1 MTTVLEALKKN
12 CKSLLNINIKTA
24 KIDSEIILASV
35 LKTDRINLSTQHNL
49 ILNKSQELL
58 MSQLMERRKNK
69 EPVAY
74 ILNKKDFWNETYFVD
89 QRVLIPR
96 PETEILIEMVL
107 KKIKDKSKVLQLL
120 DIGCGSGCLL
130 ISCLRELTKSI
141 GIGLDISADALAVT
155 KINVKNYKLNKRV
168 ELHKE
173 SIFNFL
179 ALKKF
184 DLILSNPPYLSSAE
198 YDNLE
203 IDVKNFEPETAL
215 KGGHDGTSHYKKII
229 TFASMSLKKNGL
241 LALELGDQ
249 QFFKIKE
256 MLAESSFRVL
266 DKYRLI
272 NGEIR
277 CILASKIG

>member
-35 LKTDRINLSTQHNL
+35 LKTNRINLSTQHDL

-89 QRVLIPR
+89 KRVLIPR

-107 KKIKDKSKVLQLL
+107 KKIKDKSKVLQIL

-141 GIGLDISADALAVT
+141 GIGLDISSDALAVT

>member
-1 MTTVLEALKKN
+1 
-12 CKSLLNINIKTA
+12 
-24 KIDSEIILASV
+24 
-35 LKTDRINLSTQHNL
+35 
-49 ILNKSQELL
+49 
-58 MSQLMERRKNK
+58 MSQLIERRKNK

-89 QRVLIPR
+89 QRALIPR

-130 ISCLRELTKSI
+130 ISCLRELKKSI
-141 GIGLDISADALAVT
+141 GIGLDISSDALAVS

-179 ALKKF
+179 TLKKF

-203 IDVKNFEPETAL
+203 IDVKNFEPKTAL

-256 MLAESSFRVL
+256 MLAENSFRVL

>member
-35 LKTDRINLSTQHNL
+35 LKTNRINLSTQHDL

-107 KKIKDKSKVLQLL
+107 KKIKDKSKVLQIL

-141 GIGLDISADALAVT
+141 GIGLDISSDALAVT

-168 ELHKE
+168 ELNKE

-179 ALKKF
+179 TLKKF
-184 DLILSNPPYLSSAE
+184 DVILSNPPYLSSAE

-203 IDVKNFEPETAL
+203 IDVKNFEPKTAL
-215 KGGHDGTSHYKKII
+215 KGGHDGISHYKKII

-256 MLAESSFRVL
+256 MLAENSFRVL

>member
-89 QRVLIPR
+89 KRVLIPR

-256 MLAESSFRVL
+256 MLAENSFRVI

>member
-12 CKSLLNINIKTA
+12 CKILLNINIKTA

-141 GIGLDISADALAVT
+141 GTGLDISADALTVT

-203 IDVKNFEPETAL
+203 IDVKNFEPKTAL
-215 KGGHDGTSHYKKII
+215 KGGHDGISHYQKII

>member
-49 ILNKSQELL
+49 ILNESQELL
-58 MSQLMERRKNK
+58 MSQLMQRRKNK

-89 QRVLIPR
+89 KRVLIPR

-107 KKIKDKSKVLQLL
+107 KKIKDKSKVLQIL

-130 ISCLRELTKSI
+130 ISCLKELTKSI
-141 GIGLDISADALAVT
+141 GIGLDTSLDALAVT

-179 ALKKF
+179 TLKKF
-184 DLILSNPPYLSSAE
+184 DVILSNPPYLSSAE

-203 IDVKNFEPETAL
+203 VDVKNFEPKTAL
-215 KGGHDGTSHYKKII
+215 KGGHDGTSNYKKII
-229 TFASMSLKKNGL
+229 TFASTSLKKNGL

-256 MLAESSFRVL
+256 MLAENSFRVL

>member
-12 CKSLLNINIKTA
+12 CKNLLNINIKTA

-141 GIGLDISADALAVT
+141 GIGLDTSSDALAVT
-155 KINVKNYKLNKRV
+155 KINVR
-168 ELHKE
+168 
-173 SIFNFL
+173 I
-179 ALKKF
+179 
-184 DLILSNPPYLSSAE
+184 ISS
-198 YDNLE
+198 
-203 IDVKNFEPETAL
+203 
-215 KGGHDGTSHYKKII
+215 
-229 TFASMSLKKNGL
+229 
-241 LALELGDQ
+241 
-249 QFFKIKE
+249 IKE
-256 MLAESSFRVL
+256 LSFIKKVF
-266 DKYRLI
+266 LI
-272 NGEIR
+272 F
-277 CILASKIG
+277 LH

>member
-35 LKTDRINLSTQHNL
+35 LKTNRINLSTQHDL

-89 QRVLIPR
+89 KRVLIPR

-107 KKIKDKSKVLQLL
+107 KKIKDKSKVLQIL

-141 GIGLDISADALAVT
+141 GIGLDISSDALAVT

-256 MLAESSFRVL
+256 MLAENSFRVI

>member
-35 LKTDRINLSTQHNL
+35 LKTNRINLSTQHDL

-89 QRVLIPR
+89 KRVLIPR

-107 KKIKDKSKVLQLL
+107 KKIKDKSKVLQIL

-141 GIGLDISADALAVT
+141 GIGLDISSDALAVT

-179 ALKKF
+179 TLKKF

-256 MLAESSFRVL
+256 MLAENSFRVL

>member
-89 QRVLIPR
+89 KRVLIPR

-179 ALKKF
+179 TLKKF

-256 MLAESSFRVL
+256 MLAENSFKVIG
-266 DKYRLI
+266 KYRLI

>member
-49 ILNKSQELL
+49 ILNESQELL
-58 MSQLMERRKNK
+58 MSQLMQRRKNK

-89 QRVLIPR
+89 KRVLIPR

-107 KKIKDKSKVLQLL
+107 KKIKDKSKVLQIL

-130 ISCLRELTKSI
+130 ISCLKELTKSI
-141 GIGLDISADALAVT
+141 GIGLDTSSDALAVT

-179 ALKKF
+179 TLKKF
-184 DLILSNPPYLSSAE
+184 DVILSNPPYLSSAE

-203 IDVKNFEPETAL
+203 VDVKNFEPKTAL
-215 KGGHDGTSHYKKII
+215 KGGHDGTSNYKKII
-229 TFASMSLKKNGL
+229 TFASTSLKKNGL

-256 MLAESSFRVL
+256 MLAENSFRVL

>member
-1 MTTVLEALKKN
+1 MTTVLEVLNKSSKN
-12 CKSLLNINIKTA
+12 LLSINIKTA

-35 LKTDRINLSTQHNL
+35 LNTNRINLTTKRNL
-49 ILNKSQELL
+49 VLNKSQELL
-58 MSQLMERRKNK
+58 MSQLIRRRLNK

-89 QRVLIPR
+89 KRVLIPR

-107 KKIKDKSKVLQLL
+107 KKIKNKSEVLQIM

-130 ISCLRELTKSI
+130 ISCLRELKKSI
-141 GIGLDISADALAVT
+141 GIGLDISSDALEVS
-155 KINVKNYKLNKRV
+155 KVNIKNYNLNKRI
-168 ELHKE
+168 ELYKE
-173 SIFNFL
+173 SIFTFST
-179 ALKKF
+179 LKKL
-184 DLILSNPPYLSSAE
+184 DIILSNPPYLSSSE

-203 IDVKNFEPETAL
+203 EDVKNFEPKTAL
-215 KGGHDGTSHYKKII
+215 KGGYNGTLHYKRII
-229 TFASMSLKKNGL
+229 TFAALSLKKNGL

-249 QFFKIKE
+249 QFLKIKE
-256 MLAESSFRVL
+256 ILIKNSFRIL

-277 CILASKIG
+277 CILVSKIT

>member
-89 QRVLIPR
+89 KRVLIPR

-179 ALKKF
+179 TLKKF

-256 MLAESSFRVL
+256 MLAENSFRVI

>member
-1 MTTVLEALKKN
+1 
-12 CKSLLNINIKTA
+12 
-24 KIDSEIILASV
+24 
-35 LKTDRINLSTQHNL
+35 
-49 ILNKSQELL
+49 

-89 QRVLIPR
+89 KRVLIPR

-203 IDVKNFEPETAL
+203 TDVKNFEPETAL

-256 MLAESSFRVL
+256 MLAENSFRVL

>member
-35 LKTDRINLSTQHNL
+35 LKTNRINLSTQHDL

-89 QRVLIPR
+89 KRVLIPR

-107 KKIKDKSKVLQLL
+107 KKIKDKSKVLQIL

-130 ISCLRELTKSI
+130 ISCLRELTKST
-141 GIGLDISADALAVT
+141 GIGLDISSDALAVT

-229 TFASMSLKKNGL
+229 TFASMYLKKNGL

-256 MLAESSFRVL
+256 MLAENSFRVI

>member
-89 QRVLIPR
+89 KRVLIPR

-168 ELHKE
+168 ELNKE

-179 ALKKF
+179 TLKKF

-203 IDVKNFEPETAL
+203 TDVKNFEPETAL

-256 MLAESSFRVL
+256 MLAENSFRVL

>member
-35 LKTDRINLSTQHNL
+35 LKTDRINLSTQRNL
-49 ILNKSQELL
+49 ILNKSQELQ

-89 QRVLIPR
+89 KRVLIPR

-107 KKIKDKSKVLQLL
+107 KKIKDKSKALQFL

-130 ISCLRELTKSI
+130 ISCLRELAKSI

-179 ALKKF
+179 TLKKF
-184 DLILSNPPYLSSAE
+184 DVILSNPPYLSSTE

-203 IDVKNFEPETAL
+203 IDVKNFEPKTAL

-256 MLAESSFRVL
+256 MLAENSFRVL

>member
-89 QRVLIPR
+89 KRVLIPR

-107 KKIKDKSKVLQLL
+107 KKIKDKSKVLQIL

-256 MLAESSFRVL
+256 MLAENSFRVI

>member
-35 LKTDRINLSTQHNL
+35 LKTNRINLSTQHDL

-89 QRVLIPR
+89 KRVLIPR

-107 KKIKDKSKVLQLL
+107 KKIKDKSKVLQIL

-141 GIGLDISADALAVT
+141 GIGLDISSDALAVT

-256 MLAESSFRVL
+256 MLAENSFRVL

>member
-1 MTTVLEALKKN
+1 
-12 CKSLLNINIKTA
+12 
-24 KIDSEIILASV
+24 
-35 LKTDRINLSTQHNL
+35 
-49 ILNKSQELL
+49 

-141 GIGLDISADALAVT
+141 GIGLDISSDALAVT

-256 MLAESSFRVL
+256 MLAENSFRVI

>member
-1 MTTVLEALKKN
+1 MTTILEALKKN

-35 LKTDRINLSTQHNL
+35 LKTNRINLSTQHDL

-89 QRVLIPR
+89 KRVLIPR

-256 MLAESSFRVL
+256 MLAENSFRVI

>member
-179 ALKKF
+179 TLKKF

-256 MLAESSFRVL
+256 ILAENSFKVL

>member
-1 MTTVLEALKKN
+1 
-12 CKSLLNINIKTA
+12 
-24 KIDSEIILASV
+24 
-35 LKTDRINLSTQHNL
+35 
-49 ILNKSQELL
+49 

-74 ILNKKDFWNETYFVD
+74 ILNKRDFWNETYFVD
-89 QRVLIPR
+89 KRVLIPR

-179 ALKKF
+179 TLKKF
-184 DLILSNPPYLSSAE
+184 DVILSNPPYLSSAE

-256 MLAESSFRVL
+256 MLAENSFRVI

>member
-1 MTTVLEALKKN
+1 
-12 CKSLLNINIKTA
+12 
-24 KIDSEIILASV
+24 
-35 LKTDRINLSTQHNL
+35 
-49 ILNKSQELL
+49 

-130 ISCLRELTKSI
+130 ISCLRELKKSI
-141 GIGLDISADALAVT
+141 GIGLDISSDALAVT

-179 ALKKF
+179 TLKKF
-184 DLILSNPPYLSSAE
+184 DIILSNPPYLSSAE

-203 IDVKNFEPETAL
+203 IDVKNFEPKTAL

-256 MLAESSFRVL
+256 MLAENSFRVL

>member
-1 MTTVLEALKKN
+1 
-12 CKSLLNINIKTA
+12 
-24 KIDSEIILASV
+24 
-35 LKTDRINLSTQHNL
+35 
-49 ILNKSQELL
+49 

-107 KKIKDKSKVLQLL
+107 KKIKDKSKVSQLL

-130 ISCLRELTKSI
+130 ISCLRELKKSI
-141 GIGLDISADALAVT
+141 GTGLDISSDALAVT

-179 ALKKF
+179 SLKKF
-184 DLILSNPPYLSSAE
+184 DVILSNPPYLSSAE

-203 IDVKNFEPETAL
+203 IDVKNFEGNP
-215 KGGHDGTSHYKKII
+215 
-229 TFASMSLKKNGL
+229 
-241 LALELGDQ
+241 
-249 QFFKIKE
+249 
-256 MLAESSFRVL
+256 
-266 DKYRLI
+266 
-272 NGEIR
+272 
-277 CILASKIG
+277 

>member
-89 QRVLIPR
+89 KRVLIPR

-179 ALKKF
+179 TLKKF
-184 DLILSNPPYLSSAE
+184 DVILSNPPYLSSAE

-256 MLAESSFRVL
+256 MLAENSFRVI

>member
-35 LKTDRINLSTQHNL
+35 LKTDRINLSTQHDL

-89 QRVLIPR
+89 HRVLIPR

-107 KKIKDKSKVLQLL
+107 KKIKDKSKVSQLL

-130 ISCLRELTKSI
+130 ISCLRELKKSI
-141 GIGLDISADALAVT
+141 GIGLDISSDALAVT

-168 ELHKE
+168 ELYKE

-179 ALKKF
+179 TLKKF
-184 DLILSNPPYLSSAE
+184 DVILSNPPYLSSAE

-229 TFASMSLKKNGL
+229 TFASISLKKNGL

-256 MLAESSFRVL
+256 MLAENSFRVL

>member
-1 MTTVLEALKKN
+1 MTIVLEALKKN
-12 CKSLLNINIKTA
+12 CKNLLNINIKTA

-74 ILNKKDFWNETYFVD
+74 ILNKKDFWNETYFID

-107 KKIKDKSKVLQLL
+107 KKIKDKSKVWQLL

-141 GIGLDISADALAVT
+141 GIGLDTSTDALAVT

-173 SIFNFL
+173 SIFN
-179 ALKKF
+179 
-184 DLILSNPPYLSSAE
+184 
-198 YDNLE
+198 
-203 IDVKNFEPETAL
+203 
-215 KGGHDGTSHYKKII
+215 
-229 TFASMSLKKNGL
+229 
-241 LALELGDQ
+241 
-249 QFFKIKE
+249 
-256 MLAESSFRVL
+256 
-266 DKYRLI
+266 
-272 NGEIR
+272 
-277 CILASKIG
+277 

>member
-12 CKSLLNINIKTA
+12 CKNLLNIDIKTA

-89 QRVLIPR
+89 QRALIPR

-107 KKIKDKSKVLQLL
+107 KKIKDKSKVFQIL

-130 ISCLRELTKSI
+130 ISCLRELKKSI

-179 ALKKF
+179 TLKKF
-184 DLILSNPPYLSSAE
+184 DVILSNPPYLTSAE

-203 IDVKNFEPETAL
+203 IDVKNFEPKTAL

-256 MLAESSFRVL
+256 ILAENSFRVL
-266 DKYRLI
+266 EKYR
-272 NGEIR
+272 
-277 CILASKIG
+277 